1 MKVKLTFIVVQSLK
15 HLNFSSPRY
24 FQILF
29 NDNKQIPYRYM
40 STKSEEETLRE
51 IAEKHIHIDF

>member
-15 HLNFSSPRY
+15 HINFSSPRH

-29 NDNKQIPYRYM
+29 DDDKQIPYRYM
-40 STKSEEETLRE
+40 STKDEHETLT
-51 IAEKHIHIDF
+51 